1 MRTERPTKDFDPT
14 EGGLFRTADWKAGP
28 HTVLTQVDELLAEH
42 DLEIVMIDMRTDEYV
57 FRIAPRLSEGATR

>member
-1 MRTERPTKDFDPT
+1 MRTERPTGNFEPL
-14 EGGLFRTADWKAGP
+14 EEELFRVADWKAGP